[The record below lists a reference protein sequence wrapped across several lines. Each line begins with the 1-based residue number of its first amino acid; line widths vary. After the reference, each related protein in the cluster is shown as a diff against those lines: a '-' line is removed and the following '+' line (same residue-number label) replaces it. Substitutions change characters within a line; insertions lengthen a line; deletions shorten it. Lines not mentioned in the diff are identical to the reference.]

1 MIRSP
6 RRSLK
11 KMQPV
16 LAYAAGHLDEDIS
29 LAALSRQTG
38 LSAFHL
44 QRVFSATIGETPKQ
58 LTSRLRLE
66 HAATLLLTND
76 DSILDVALSCGFQ
89 SHEVF
94 IRAFRRRFGII
105 PSAYRARGL
114 TPPVNQAQA
123 KEHAA
128 LVKQVGPCIGLYHF
142 NEGGRLEKTE
152 MTYTIARKE
161 ISPQPVLVARR
172 RVKRTEI
179 AQAITEALPQVFLF
193 AQQNGIALTGLP
205 LTRYVEWG
213 PGLLTI
219 EPGMRIATPG
229 QGQPP
234 APGGSSPAQQPIKID
249 TLPGGPVATTMHAG
263 QYDKLTEAHAAIQQW
278 IESQG
283 FTSAGAP
290 WESYVNSPADYPDPK
305 DWKTEVFWPIAP

>member
-11 KMQPV
+11 KMQPI
-16 LAYAAGHLDEDIS
+16 LAYAAGHLDEDMS

-58 LTSRLRLE
+58 LTLRLRLE
-66 HAATLLLTND
+66 HAATLLLTSG
-76 DSILDVALSCGFQ
+76 DSVLDVALSCGFQ
-89 SHEVF
+89 SHEVL
-94 IRAFRRRFGII
+94 IRAFRRRFGIT
-105 PSAYRARGL
+105 PSAYRVRGL
-114 TPPVNQAQA
+114 APPVNAAQA
-123 KEHAA
+123 REHAT

-142 NEGGRLEKTE
+142 NEGGRLQKTE
-152 MTYTIARKE
+152 MTYTIAKKE
-161 ISPQPVLVARR
+161 IPPQPVLVMRR
-172 RVKRTEI
+172 RVKPTEI
-179 AQAITEALPQVFLF
+179 AKAIGEALPQVFLF
-193 AQQNGIALTGLP
+193 AQQNGIALAGLP

-213 PGLLTI
+213 PGLVTI

-234 APGGSSPAQQPIKID
+234 GGGSPAQPPIKVD
-249 TLPGGPVATTMHAG
+249 TLPGGPVATTMHTGA
-263 QYDKLTEAHAAIQQW
+263 YDKLTEAHAAIQQW

-283 FTSAGAP
+283 LTSAGAP
-290 WESYVNSPADYPDPK
+290 WESYVNDPADYPDPK